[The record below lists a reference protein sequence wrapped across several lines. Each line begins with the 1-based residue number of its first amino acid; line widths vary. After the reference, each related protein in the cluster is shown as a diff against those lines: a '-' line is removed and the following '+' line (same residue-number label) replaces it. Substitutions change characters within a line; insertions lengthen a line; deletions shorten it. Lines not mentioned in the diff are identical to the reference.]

1 MNSKQIFFF
10 TNGDS
15 GMFLTVSFIL
25 PQNVALI
32 SLNFGSC
39 LHSLFGDKKIIY
51 QRKIS
56 GCCYKEI
63 RLLTYTFSWLS
74 L

>member
-1 MNSKQIFFF
+1 MVCEFKTNLFFI
-10 TNGDS
+10 NGDS
-15 GMFLTVSFIL
+15 GMFLTVSCIL

-39 LHSLFGDKKIIY
+39 LHSLFGQKKIVY

-56 GCCYKEI
+56 GCC
-63 RLLTYTFSWLS
+63 
-74 L
+74 

>member
-15 GMFLTVSFIL
+15 GMFLTVSCVL

-32 SLNFGSC
+32 SLKFGSC
-39 LHSLFGDKKIIY
+39 LHSLFGEKKRLYIKGKSVDVVR
-51 QRKIS
+51 RKS
-56 GCCYKEI
+56 GY
-63 RLLTYTFSWLS
+63 
-74 L
+74 